1 MSSSKSSQSL
11 NNERSVILALSAI
24 KNNSVQSTRHAA
36 TAYSI
41 PRTTLR
47 HRRAGRPA
55 RRDCQPNSK
64 RLTKVEEEVIVAYI
78 LELDSRGFA
87 PTLTAVRDMADQL
100 LTARGAGNVGIKWP
114 NNFVKRQP
122 ELRVR
127 LTRQQDRQR
136 VLCEDPEVIRPWFE
150 LLHRTKEKY
159 GILDEDTYNFD
170 ETGFMM
176 GMISAR
182 SVVTASERRN
192 RPKGT

>member
-1 MSSSKSSQSL
+1 MPPPKISQSS
-11 NNERSVILALSAI
+11 NNERSVFLALSAI
-24 KNNSVQSTRHAA
+24 QNKSVSSVQHAA
-36 TAYSI
+36 SVYNV

-47 HRRAGRPA
+47 YRRAGRPA

-64 RLTKVEEEVIVAYI
+64 RLTKLEEEVIVAHI

-87 PTLTAVRDMADQL
+87 PTLSTVRDMADQL

-159 GILDEDTYNFD
+159 GILDKDTYNFD